1 MLESN
6 VIDRGAHTFGSL
18 DSHGHLP
25 ENQNIN
31 PKKTGLPT
39 VTLPIIENRCHK
51 VPNWHIVYIAEKI
64 PGNYQN

>member
-1 MLESN
+1 MSVKYPVMNVCQESY
-6 VIDRGAHTFGSL
+6 
-18 DSHGHLP
+18 LP

-39 VTLPIIENRCHK
+39 VTLLIIENRCHK